1 MKGLGFKGE
10 KPNSG
15 PKTSKFDVLKVIR
28 YVVLYKIKAKKS
40 CLLSSGLIIFLI
52 RELKRLKQEIMLL

>member
-1 MKGLGFKGE
+1 MKGLGFIGE

-15 PKTSKFDVLKVIR
+15 SKTSKFDVLKVVH

-40 CLLSSGLIIFLI
+40 YLLSSGLFIFLI
-52 RELKRLKQEIMLL
+52 QEL